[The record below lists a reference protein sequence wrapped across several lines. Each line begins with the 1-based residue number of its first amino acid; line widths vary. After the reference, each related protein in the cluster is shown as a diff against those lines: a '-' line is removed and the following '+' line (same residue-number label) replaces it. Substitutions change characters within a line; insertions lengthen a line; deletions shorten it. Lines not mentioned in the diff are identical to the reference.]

1 MRQAG
6 DDILITKG
14 AAIEATALLA
24 NELAGTLAQKGVP
37 ADLIKRAR
45 HRLREVSVVQEAQ
58 LAVAVGGVHAM
69 HDATEGGL
77 ERGLYEIARASGVGL
92 RVERA
97 KVLLPDDIRAVCEC
111 FALNPYQVISEGT
124 LVLTCAPEKTEELL
138 ATFHAAGIDAAVIG
152 AVMPAGQGMHWV
164 EEDGQET
171 VLAPPAV
178 DRFWEVFFAA
188 LGPQEE
194 LCRELAQAVKTLQ
207 EAGIAALIPEIGAN
221 LAYGPENAQGT
232 EEIAAIPGR
241 LLRLRDEVV
250 VLGEPELGCSTY
262 MGGTLLAVQQHFPA
276 RCVINLRHNE
286 KVRDACREL
295 GFHMVS
301 MPAPAD
307 FRQSDADF
315 FRDLHATLAACRE
328 LPDVIEIPDR
338 INLERLILVLGQTL
352 PALVEKVV
360 SLAERVP

>member
-1 MRQAG
+1 
-6 DDILITKG
+6 
-14 AAIEATALLA
+14 
-24 NELAGTLAQKGVP
+24 
-37 ADLIKRAR
+37 
-45 HRLREVSVVQEAQ
+45 
-58 LAVAVGGVHAM
+58 
-69 HDATEGGL
+69 
-77 ERGLYEIARASGVGL
+77 
-92 RVERA
+92 
-97 KVLLPDDIRAVCEC
+97 
-111 FALNPYQVISEGT
+111 
-124 LVLTCAPEKTEELL
+124 
-138 ATFHAAGIDAAVIG
+138 
-152 AVMPAGQGMHWV
+152 
-164 EEDGQET
+164 
-171 VLAPPAV
+171 V